1 MIKKG
6 IILAGG
12 HGTRMSP
19 LTKAVNKQLLPIYDK
34 PLIYYPLSTL
44 MLSGIRDI
52 LIITTPK
59 DLQLFQQLLNDGSGW
74 GVNIQ
79 YAVQASPNGIA
90 EALIIAKPFIDKS
103 NVALILGD
111 NIFYGHNFSNV
122 LASAAGRNEGA
133 TIFAYHVNDPERY
146 GVVAFDDQKKVTG
159 IEEKPES
166 PQSNYAVTGLYYYDN
181 DSVKYAEAIKP
192 SSRGELEITDLNNC
206 YLDAN
211 LLYVEVMGRGFAWFD
226 AGTHKSMLEASQFI
240 AGIEAR
246 GGQKICCP
254 EEIAYSQNWIDASA
268 LEEHAKRL
276 SNSPYGEYLISLIK
290 DTF

>member
-1 MIKKG
+1 MQRKG
-6 IILAGG
+6 MVLAGG
-12 HGTRMSP
+12 SGTRLYP
-19 LTKAVNKQLLPIYDK
+19 ITKAVSKQLLPVYDK

-52 LIITTPK
+52 LIITTPQ
-59 DLQLFQQLLNDGSGW
+59 DLQLFQQLLGDGSGW
-74 GVNIQ
+74 GINIQ

-90 EALIIAKPFIDKS
+90 EALIIAKSFIGNS

-111 NIFYGHNFSNV
+111 NIFYGHNFSKV
-122 LASAAGRNEGA
+122 LASASGRNEGA

-146 GVVAFDDQKKVTG
+146 GVVAFDAQKKVTG
-159 IEEKPES
+159 IEEKPKT
-166 PQSNYAVTGLYYYDN
+166 PQSNYAVTGLYFYDN

-206 YLDAN
+206 YLNNN
-211 LLYVEVMGRGFAWFD
+211 LLYVEVLGRGFAWFD

-254 EEIAYSQNWIDASA
+254 EEIAYGQKWIDASTF
-268 LEEHAKRL
+268 EEHANRL
-276 SNSPYGEYLISLIK
+276 SKSPYGEYLLSLVK
-290 DTF
+290 DIV